1 MRRGF
6 TGFYSKLILS
16 VYILM
21 SFDFPFV
28 RCKIPTDRSYFT
40 SPFLNASY
48 ILYQNKPQLLL
59 DKNLWSI
66 SSGIHGHTGV

>member
-1 MRRGF
+1 
-6 TGFYSKLILS
+6 
-16 VYILM
+16 M

-40 SPFLNASY
+40 SPFLNTSY